1 VRVYLPS
8 AVNTLARNDTI
19 IPKSSCSIQAGK
31 ETHIMNAFENIAIG
45 LLQAAEVEA
54 PLFIKSP
61 QGTLILNASE
71 VLLASILARFAPA
84 PPAALPAPA
93 PATPVSSS

>member
-1 VRVYLPS
+1 
-8 AVNTLARNDTI
+8 
-19 IPKSSCSIQAGK
+19 
-31 ETHIMNAFENIAIG
+31 MNAFENIAMG
-45 LLQAAEVEA
+45 LLQAAEIEA
-54 PLFIKSP
+54 PLFIKST

-84 PPAALPAPA
+84 QPAAPAAPA